1 MNSSIEKNSSND
13 PKDAM
18 RMSKTNPLSNSIE
31 VATNVIPKP
40 SEADEYYDEEV
51 DSDSELE
58 MDEQQKAFMEF
69 LEQKAAEDSNFQI
82 DFEEVLYTLNY
93 DLPMIPGVP
102 MV

>member
-40 SEADEYYDEEV
+40 SEADEYYDEEAWFILHY
-51 DSDSELE
+51 S
-58 MDEQQKAFMEF
+58 K
-69 LEQKAAEDSNFQI
+69 I
-82 DFEEVLYTLNY
+82 YDFIKIFTLS
-93 DLPMIPGVP
+93 
-102 MV
+102 